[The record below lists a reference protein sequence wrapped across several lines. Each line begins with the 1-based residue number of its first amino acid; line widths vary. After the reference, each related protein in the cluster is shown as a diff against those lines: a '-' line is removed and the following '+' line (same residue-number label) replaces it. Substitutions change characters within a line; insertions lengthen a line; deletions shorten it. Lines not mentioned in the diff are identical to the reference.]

1 MSYRKG
7 YYKKDGTYVQ
17 GHFVNNEKADTK
29 MKGNNK
35 KGCLGVFL
43 VILVAILSFS
53 CSSESTCESK
63 KCSNFSSQSEAQSTF
78 ESDKNCYSNLDR
90 DNDNIACEN

>member
-1 MSYRKG
+1 
-7 YYKKDGTYVQ
+7 
-17 GHFVNNEKADTK
+17 

-53 CSSESTCESK
+53 CSSESTCEYK